1 MPTVHL
7 RDIETEDDVEAVM
20 GLRRAP
26 GQERSLG
33 ADARGGAR

>member
-26 GQERSLG
+26 GQEQYLG
-33 ADARGGAR
+33 R